1 MICKS
6 LLPPADTSNVKIS
19 PSSISVADNVKL
31 NTSPSSIDCESIKV
45 NSGVSFTGFTVKLN
59 IELSDNSPSETTT
72 SILDINPLKLGSGIR
87 YKKLFSIDIDTF
99 SCSDTVIVKSSLSIS
114 ATNISISNDASSSII
129 WFSISWIEG
138 PSLTGRMLST
148 REKSCSDKPVPS
160 NTLKTMVSKQ
170 FPSVINI
177 SGKGV

>member
-1 MICKS
+1 MR
-6 LLPPADTSNVKIS
+6 
-19 PSSISVADNVKL
+19 
-31 NTSPSSIDCESIKV
+31 
-45 NSGVSFTGFTVKLN
+45 F
-59 IELSDNSPSETTT
+59 
-72 SILDINPLKLGSGIR
+72 
-87 YKKLFSIDIDTF
+87 KKLFSIDIDTF

-138 PSLTGRMLST
+138 PSLTGRILIT
-148 REKSCSDKPVPS
+148 REKSSSDKPVPS

-177 SGKGV
+177 SGKGVYSNKRLSIFILPYKISPIESSQLLLALSKIIERLSFSTSKT